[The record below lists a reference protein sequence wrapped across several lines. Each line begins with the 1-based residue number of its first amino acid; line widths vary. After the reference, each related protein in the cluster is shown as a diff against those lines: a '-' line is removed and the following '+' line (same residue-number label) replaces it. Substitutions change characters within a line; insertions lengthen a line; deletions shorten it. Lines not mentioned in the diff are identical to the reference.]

1 MREHAAVRDHE
12 ESFILNH
19 NVHFSFS
26 SLSNHGVR
34 CILSKFDWSIFK
46 SAQCESN
53 NKDSFFEN
61 TPKFKICSKLQ
72 NF

>member
-1 MREHAAVRDHE
+1 MREHAAVQDHE

-34 CILSKFDWSIFK
+34 YILGNFYWSTFK
-46 SAQCESN
+46 SE
-53 NKDSFFEN
+53 
-61 TPKFKICSKLQ
+61 
-72 NF
+72 